1 MDQIGT
7 YVIYVIMFCAVLG
20 ALAAIRNDQDGLG
33 KEFLEGL
40 HSMDLSSFRWPVLWH
55 LRLTSRRSCENTSV
69 R

>member
-33 KEFLEGL
+33 KVNRAGFARG
-40 HSMDLSSFRWPVLWH
+40 
-55 LRLTSRRSCENTSV
+55 RLV
-69 R
+69 